1 MYCPNCGKENN
12 IDNDFCIHCSEQI
25 GIYRNEYTKKRFEA
39 NYNIEDG
46 EFELASLRRR
56 IGAYL
61 IDVIVLSIIA
71 VIVIVPLFVI
81 LYMYF
86 TIDEFQINLIVFLLM
101 LPIVYGYFILMEWLF
116 NGRTIGKMAL
126 GLRVVKEK
134 DHSRIGFKK
143 SAMRNLLRIIDD
155 FFWYLVGV
163 LLIHGSDK
171 NQRLGDSVAHT
182 IVIKKRKKY

>member
-12 IDNDFCIHCSEQI
+12 IDNDFCIHCSEKI
-25 GIYRNEYTKKRFEA
+25 GIYRNEDTKKRFEA

-61 IDVIVLSIIA
+61 IDAIVLSIIA
-71 VIVIVPLFVI
+71 VIIVVFSLVIQYIYFNPDDVQIYLILIILFVPL
-81 LYMYF
+81 Y
-86 TIDEFQINLIVFLLM
+86 
-101 LPIVYGYFILMEWLF
+101 YGYFFLMEGLF
-116 NGRTIGKMAL
+116 NGRTIGKMVL
-126 GLRVVKEK
+126 GLRVVREK
-134 DHSRIGFKK
+134 DQSRIGFKK
-143 SAMRNLLRIIDD
+143 SAIRNLLRMIDE